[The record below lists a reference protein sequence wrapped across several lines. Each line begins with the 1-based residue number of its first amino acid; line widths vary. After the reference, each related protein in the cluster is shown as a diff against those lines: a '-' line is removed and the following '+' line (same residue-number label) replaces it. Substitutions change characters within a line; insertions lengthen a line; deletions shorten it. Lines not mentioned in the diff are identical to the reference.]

1 MRFNKEFDDYIN
13 FEDLEL
19 QLSGLHI
26 DIGVK
31 KKELKEHQKSV
42 KKLKHRSKKY

>member
-1 MRFNKEFDDYIN
+1 MRFNKEFDNYIN

-26 DIGVK
+26 YTGVK
-31 KKELKEHQKSV
+31 EKELKEHQKSE
-42 KKLKHRSKKY
+42 KKLKHKSKKY

>member
-1 MRFNKEFDDYIN
+1 MSLSKKNDNYIN

-31 KKELKEHQKSV
+31 KKELKEHQKSAR
-42 KKLKHRSKKY
+42 KLKHRLKKY